1 MNGLRRSVGF
11 FFLFCFVDTVIMG
24 YEIKRAAKAA

>member
-1 MNGLRRSVGF
+1 MNGLRRSIG